1 MSDTT
6 HTTNANVPYTKC
18 SLKISDNQ
26 KAKIKR
32 AMNAKKPVTIRI
44 TETGDDILALT
55 NTQINKI
62 NKAFEKNTG
71 VDITLS
77 KKQIKY
83 NLKIEGGFLG
93 MLAGLAASFLPKLA
107 SVILPALG
115 VGAAQELA
123 ATAVKK
129 IVGNGQSPPFHNGL
143 YLKKGGCI
151 CKIEHDGHGI
161 YLDPNISG
169 SGLKSYGDGFYLR
182 DDSGVRKIV
191 GNGLLDNIPIIGPLL
206 HSLFGI

>member
-6 HTTNANVPYTKC
+6 RKTNANVPYTNC

-107 SVILPALG
+107 SIILPALG

-129 IVGNGQSPPFHNGL
+129 IVGNGL